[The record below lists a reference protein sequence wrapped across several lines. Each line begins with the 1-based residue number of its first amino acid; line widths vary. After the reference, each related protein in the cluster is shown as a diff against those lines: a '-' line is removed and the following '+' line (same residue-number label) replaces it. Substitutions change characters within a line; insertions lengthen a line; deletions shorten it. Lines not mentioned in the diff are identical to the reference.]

1 MITNNGT
8 IFDNVRA
15 EKIEEAHIPE
25 DEIFEK
31 TKKYSVNHD
40 KFNYNMIVD
49 DHKIPSFKFVMDNSL
64 NDFYEFPDI
73 VLSQNPEY
81 KYKYPHLST
90 AEYMKQMYETEEG
103 TPNELNT
110 YMRSL
115 ATGESIDDI
124 KKLDEHYQ
132 SGLKELDKIINSAEE
147 RLKGPLDLP
156 GEKEYHEEKLD
167 EAKRIR
173 NTRKIQRYNPV
184 KIQPAITLKDL
195 DKKFIR
201 EMTLNDEIRD
211 KAKSNT
217 LYEKLEQTKNKREKE
232 VKGALDDIIDKS
244 LERNLR
250 EKVIDK
256 VSANKIKNAFK
267 NYEGKEVK
275 GVLNGIID
283 KTIENNNKREV
294 KAVVDDIIDKTLE
307 KNNRENVSAN
317 KIKNAFKKYK
327 SSPIKEPVEE
337 STSKEEPKGSQSP
350 AVKRAKQF
358 LERKIPTSVDDSN
371 EEEKTV
377 IEDANPQTETFKV
390 NFQGFKKLIGKYDTL
405 PDSATI
411 EDLKPNDQSKI
422 KGYMKILGIPAQ
434 TKRLQALRSKLN
446 T

>member
-1 MITNNGT
+1 MFTNNGT

-73 VLSQNPEY
+73 VLSQNSEY

-124 KKLDEHYQ
+124 KNFDVHYQ

-184 KIQPAITLKDL
+184 KIQPAISLKDL
-195 DKKFIR
+195 DKKFER

-267 NYEGKEVK
+267 NYKGKEVK

-294 KAVVDDIIDKTLE
+294 KGVLNDIIDKTLE

-317 KIKNAFKKYK
+317 KIKSAFKKYK

-358 LERKIPTSVDDSN
+358 LERKKPTSVDDSN

>member
-31 TKKYSVNHD
+31 TKKISVNHD

-124 KKLDEHYQ
+124 KNFDVHYQ

-195 DKKFIR
+195 DKKFER

-267 NYEGKEVK
+267 EFK
-275 GVLNGIID
+275 
-283 KTIENNNKREV
+283 NKKEV

-317 KIKNAFKKYK
+317 KIKSAFKKYK

-358 LERKIPTSVDDSN
+358 LERKKPTSVDDSN

-434 TKRLQALRSKLN
+434 TKKLQALRNKLN